1 VFVGGL
7 DFNLTSEELK
17 DHFQKNFGEVQDAII
32 LKDIYTGKSRGFG
45 FVTFK
50 DESVAQKLVNEVTV
64 TEINKRKI
72 DIKKAEPKTPN
83 SYQPIP
89 GKPLMA
95 QEGGQPAM
103 VPSYIPSYG
112 QNDSNQTKRKSRSSS
127 PGREDRYRQ
136 EGN

>member
-1 VFVGGL
+1 MGDEQVTYSYPKSKVFVGGL

-50 DESVAQKLVNEVTV
+50 DEGVAQKLIKEVTV

-89 GKPLMA
+89 GKPLM
-95 QEGGQPAM
+95 
-103 VPSYIPSYG
+103 
-112 QNDSNQTKRKSRSSS
+112 N
-127 PGREDRYRQ
+127 
-136 EGN
+136 